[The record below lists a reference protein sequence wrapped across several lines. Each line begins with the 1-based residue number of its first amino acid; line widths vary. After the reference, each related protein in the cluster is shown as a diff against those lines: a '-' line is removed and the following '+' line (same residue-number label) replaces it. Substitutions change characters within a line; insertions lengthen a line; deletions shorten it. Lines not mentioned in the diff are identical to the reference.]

1 MSGPLPEPHVEVG
14 TSRREW
20 IALLAGPSLWWGHF
34 MAVYLLGEV
43 ACEAG
48 VTGPTLLGLP
58 ALSWVIVAATALA
71 LVVLAVAARMTWNY
85 RQQTDRGYVLDIGL
99 GLDALFAVAILF
111 TGVPVAVLHPC

>member
-43 ACEAG
+43 ACEVG
-48 VTGPTLLGLP
+48 WTGPALFGLTVL
-58 ALSWVIVAATALA
+58 AWLVIAGTVASLAVLA
-71 LVVLAVAARMTWNY
+71 LAARMTWTY
-85 RQQTDRGYVLDIGL
+85 RQDHGGHLLGIGL
-99 GLDALFAVAILF
+99 ALDALFAVAIVF
-111 TGVPVAVLHPC
+111 TGIPAAVLPPC